1 MYTYIESWRGLA
13 NKGSGIAFLWEKLV
27 DVWPPPSSISSR
39 DLPSKQEAT
48 RPLKLG
54 LTNKNVELCGIWTPT
69 KYGHNFGHFA
79 NHIMD

>member
-13 NKGSGIAFLWEKLV
+13 NKGSGIAFLWGKLV

-54 LTNKNVELCGIWTPT
+54 LTNRNVEFEPQQSMVIT
-69 KYGHNFGHFA
+69 FGHFA